1 MLKHLKRHTDP
12 PEEVKIEEEIKEV
25 EKKEKVDE
33 DEAEEK
39 HQVCVHIFLCC
50 FCIIY
55 YDFVNLGD
63 RSRGAT
69 KTSKAKSR
77 CV

>member
-25 EKKEKVDE
+25 EKKEEIDE
-33 DEAEEK
+33 DEAKEK
-39 HQVCVHIFLCC
+39 QQVSVLIFLCC
-50 FCIIY
+50 LCTIY
-55 YDFVNLGD
+55 YGYVNLGN
-63 RSRGAT
+63 RSRGAS